1 MKNKPANPLPR
12 RQRRVPFV
20 LQNAPTYFLT
30 FCTADREK
38 ALANNLLFNRA
49 CEFIETGNTEA
60 GFFVNALMIMPDHIH
75 ALVSISPQSEQKIGN
90 WVRAF
95 KRTVGKNNIQW
106 QKGFFDHILRSN
118 ESRSE
123 KWEYIR
129 NNPVRAELVRS
140 PEEWPYQRWFH
151 PATGEPCTPD
161 GNVRHVG
168 PMSPSGGPHAPD
180 AQAVTPAKVRPT
192 ATLSGEKKKLR
203 KLIAARRPDL
213 QTLEKLSAAAVK
225 NLQTLEIFRAART
238 VGAYM
243 PLGDE
248 VDITPLFHPPS
259 PEGSGATR
267 CLEKMFYIPAFDEAT
282 GLYRMARLTTE
293 LKKGRFGIPEPAVPE
308 FAAEDE
314 LDLIIV
320 PGVAFD
326 CAGHRLG
333 RGGGFY
339 DRLLPQ
345 YDAVRIGLCF
355 GFQCLQTV
363 PSEEHDIRMDW
374 VVTEIRILKI
384 AMNS

>member
-30 FCTADREK
+30 FCSAGRGEI
-38 ALANNLLFNRA
+38 LANNLLFDRA
-49 CEFIETGNTEA
+49 CEFIKTGNDGTD
-60 GFFVNALMIMPDHIH
+60 FFVSALMIMPDHIH

-95 KRTVGKNNIQW
+95 KRTVGKNNTQW

-129 NNPVRAELVRS
+129 NNPVRAELVRR
-140 PEEWPYQRWFH
+140 PEEWPYQQWFH
-151 PATGEPCTPD
+151 PATGEPCAPD
-161 GNVRHVG
+161 GGVRR
-168 PMSPSGGPHAPD
+168 SAS
-180 AQAVTPAKVRPT
+180 T
-192 ATLSGEKKKLR
+192 ATKSDIR
-203 KLIAARRPDL
+203 RQIVRQRPDF

-225 NLQTLEIFRAART
+225 KFQGSEIFCAARA
-238 VGAYM
+238 VGVYM
-243 PLGDE
+243 PLADE
-248 VDITPLFHPPS
+248 IDVTPLFQ
-259 PEGSGATR
+259 
-267 CLEKMFYIPAFDEAT
+267 CLEKIFYIPAFDDVS
-282 GLYRMARLTTE
+282 GGYLMARLTAG
-293 LKKGRFGIPEPAVPE
+293 LKKGRFGILEPAVPV

-326 CAGHRLG
+326 RAGHRIG

-345 YDAVRIGLCF
+345 YRAVRAGICF
-355 GFQCLQTV
+355 GFQCLKTV
-363 PSEEHDIRMDW
+363 PAQAHDIRMDW
-374 VVTEIRILKI
+374 VVTETEILKI
-384 AMNS
+384 ALNS